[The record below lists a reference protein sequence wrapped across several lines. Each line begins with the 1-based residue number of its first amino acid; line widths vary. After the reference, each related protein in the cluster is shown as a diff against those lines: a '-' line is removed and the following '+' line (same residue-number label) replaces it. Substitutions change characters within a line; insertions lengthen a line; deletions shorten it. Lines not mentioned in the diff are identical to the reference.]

1 MDLRIY
7 KTINALHNSAY
18 ELLDRYSYDE
28 ITVEMICRKSMCG
41 RSTFYAHYESK
52 QALFQALVD
61 SQVLAYRTLL
71 EKRLSEDTCSDFV
84 LYIHELERICL
95 APNRNKLI
103 SLFKIDNPN
112 FSFEKKLLE
121 VVKDVYLK
129 KIGMT
134 DTTSL
139 MADLYAVN
147 VLTIFK
153 RILIEGISDKELS
166 TIDKL
171 LRMIIANLKT

>member
-1 MDLRIY
+1 
-7 KTINALHNSAY
+7 
-18 ELLDRYSYDE
+18 
-28 ITVEMICRKSMCG
+28 MCG

-61 SQVLAYRTLL
+61 SQVLAYRALL
-71 EKRLSEDTCSDFV
+71 EKRLNEDICSDFV
-84 LYIHELERICL
+84 LYIHELERIYL
-95 APNRNKLI
+95 VPNRNKLV

-112 FSFEKKLLE
+112 FSFENKLLQLL
-121 VVKDVYLK
+121 KDVYLK

-153 RILIEGISDKELS
+153 RLLTEPVSDKELS
-166 TIDKL
+166 TIEGL
-171 LRMIIANLKT
+171 LRIIIANLKT